1 MKGVST
7 AQRPFFWII
16 ETESPTRH
24 PIMAGHFR
32 VHFLQTRTSSYR
44 TTGWPL
50 KSGNWHRYIITMGAS
65 DPYLANSPNNV
76 LNGQW
81 IWFRTTWWSLHFPS
95 LWNYSS
101 DFLDVHDHLNMFMFT
116 SEVKLPCKIFLNWG
130 LSVASSRLDSGF
142 ASLERTAQLWC
153 YSLLTTFDQWDIIS
167 ICPVIGDACFEHLTE
182 VSSARPLQCK
192 VTLFLLVVNEYF
204 VQRYFKKKYPIL
216 YEMCDLLIYLYQ
228 YDS

>member
-1 MKGVST
+1 MT
-7 AQRPFFWII
+7 IR
-16 ETESPTRH
+16 
-24 PIMAGHFR
+24 
-32 VHFLQTRTSSYR
+32 
-44 TTGWPL
+44 
-50 KSGNWHRYIITMGAS
+50 AS

-101 DFLDVHDHLNMFMFT
+101 DFLDVHDLGT

-130 LSVASSRLDSGF
+130 LSVASSWLGSGF
-142 ASLERTAQLWC
+142 ASLERTPQMWC

-167 ICPVIGDACFEHLTE
+167 VYPITGDTHFDHLTE

-192 VTLFLLVVNEYF
+192 MTLFLLVINEYF

-216 YEMCDLLIYLYQ
+216 YEMCNLLIYLYQ